1 MARVEV
7 KGPNSRRVVELRRL
21 IGRVGANSAEIVLEG
36 ERTVGEALDAGLRLI
51 TVIVPESSVIV
62 PESSVIS
69 PKSTGDEFA
78 GSTLRRLDDAVE
90 ILVLRDRAFE
100 RLAPSVTPQPMLA
113 VALRPQ
119 ARVPAFLDENDFAIV
134 LVGVADPGNVG
145 TLIRVADATGAAC
158 VVVVGG
164 ADPWR
169 PKAVRSSAGSVLR
182 VPVVR
187 GSDVQTSL
195 SQLRAAGA
203 KIVATDVREGIPH
216 HSGVL
221 NGPLAI
227 VLGSESHGLD
237 RAVDSLVD
245 VWVRIDMVGNAESLN
260 VAMAGALLAYEAS
273 RSASSG

>member
-1 MARVEV
+1 MDRVEV
-7 KGPNSRRVVELRRL
+7 KGPNNRRVVELRRL
-21 IGRVGANSAEIVLEG
+21 IDGVGANSAEILLEG
-36 ERTVGEALDAGLRLI
+36 ERTVGEALDAGLRLT
-51 TVIVPESSVIV
+51 TVIVPEST
-62 PESSVIS
+62 VIS
-69 PKSTGDEFA
+69 AKSTGDKFA
-78 GSTLRRLDDAVE
+78 GSTLRGRLEDTVE
-90 ILVLRDRAFE
+90 ILVLRDRTFE

-113 VALRPQ
+113 VVPRPQ
-119 ARVPAFLDENDFAIV
+119 AQIPTGFDADDFAIV

-182 VPVVR
+182 VPVVS
-187 GSDVQTSL
+187 GTDVRTSL
-195 SQLRAAGA
+195 SRLRAAGA

-237 RAVDSLVD
+237 RAIDSLVD
-245 VWVRIDMVGNAESLN
+245 AWVRIDMVGNAESLN
-260 VAMAGALLAYEAS
+260 VAMAGTLLAYEAS
-273 RSASSG
+273 RAGL

>member
-1 MARVEV
+1 MDRVEV
-7 KGPNSRRVVELRRL
+7 KGPNNRRVVELRRL
-21 IGRVGANSAEIVLEG
+21 IDGVGANSAEIVLEG
-36 ERTVGEALDAGLRLI
+36 ERTVGEALDAGLRLT
-51 TVIVPESSVIV
+51 TVIVPEST
-62 PESSVIS
+62 VIS
-69 PKSTGDEFA
+69 AKSTGPKSTGDMFA
-78 GSTLRRLDDAVE
+78 GSTLRERLDDTVE
-90 ILVLRDRAFE
+90 ILVLRDRTFE
-100 RLAPSVTPQPMLA
+100 RLAPSVAPQPMLA
-113 VALRPQ
+113 VVPRPQ
-119 ARVPAFLDENDFAIV
+119 AQIPTGFDADDFAIV

-182 VPVVR
+182 VPVVSGTDV
-187 GSDVQTSL
+187 GSSL

-237 RAVDSLVD
+237 RAIDSLVD
-245 VWVRIDMVGNAESLN
+245 AWVRIDMAGNAESLN
-260 VAMAGALLAYEAS
+260 VAMAGTLLAYEAS